1 VAILVH
7 SKKLFRLLRLLASL
21 DNKDANSCRN
31 LTIEL
36 EVQPMVKILIIM
48 NTALKIIC
56 GILKGDSKK
65 QSITMKQNIIA
76 ILQAIIVM
84 RIKKAGLQKAEK

>member
-1 VAILVH
+1 
-7 SKKLFRLLRLLASL
+7 
-21 DNKDANSCRN
+21 
-31 LTIEL
+31 
-36 EVQPMVKILIIM
+36 MVKILIIM